1 MNNVKFVCLDN
12 LIEIC
17 ASLSGGGTLFF
28 LYLKTILEMFNI
40 VHIRKKQIMS
50 RIIKFSARKMFAF
63 ACRENEQGKG

>member
-50 RIIKFSARKMFAF
+50 RIMKF
-63 ACRENEQGKG
+63 